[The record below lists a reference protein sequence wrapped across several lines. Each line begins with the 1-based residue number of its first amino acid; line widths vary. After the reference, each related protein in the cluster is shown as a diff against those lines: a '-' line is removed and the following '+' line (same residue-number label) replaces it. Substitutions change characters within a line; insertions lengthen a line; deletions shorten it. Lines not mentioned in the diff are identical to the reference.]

1 MQTVT
6 DLHAETPLVRNAVC
20 SDHHLTP
27 IALPL
32 AKALAVLGLS
42 RSTLY
47 REAGRGSIK
56 LLKMGRSTLV
66 DMASARGFIANLP
79 VAEIRPPREAA

>member
-1 MQTVT
+1 MQTVSDFHT
-6 DLHAETPLVRNAVC
+6 AAPHAA
-20 SDHHLTP
+20 SDHHLLP

-47 REAGRGSIK
+47 REAGRGKIA
-56 LLKMGRSTLV
+56 LLKIGRSTLV
-66 DMASARGFIANLP
+66 DMASARAFMASLP
-79 VAEIRPPREAA
+79 RAEIAAPKEAA